1 VTASLDG
8 QLRFAIAGKRLLEVS
23 YKGSVRLVEP
33 HDFGVQKGREH
44 LFVFQRRVISG
55 HPGKKPF
62 GWRMLEVALIERCV
76 VMDQTFAGS
85 RGRADHDHN
94 VWDVLYARVE

>member
-1 VTASLDG
+1 M
-8 QLRFAIAGKRLLEVS
+8 LEVS

-33 HDFGVQKGREH
+33 HDYGKQKGKEH

-62 GWRMLEVALIERCV
+62 GWRMLEVALIERCT
-76 VMDQTFAGS
+76 VMKETFKGS
-85 RGRADHDHN
+85 RGTEDQEHYE
-94 VWDVLYARVE
+94 WDVLYARVT